1 MRVNLH
7 QRLVRSS
14 FEFVVRIEIASDTVE
29 QQDNLTFIR
38 ETVLLTSGQAR
49 AERSAPRLPQA
60 VLVAAILQKSAQFS
74 PTPGDFRIDE
84 TNPDVSGAG
93 LCDISLSFSVPEPDS
108 GTDRGRG
115 AMKTSIQRLELR

>member
-49 AERSAPRLPQA
+49 AERSARDCLKPFLSLQFCKNLPNSVRLPG
-60 VLVAAILQKSAQFS
+60 I
-74 PTPGDFRIDE
+74 
-84 TNPDVSGAG
+84 SGSMRQ
-93 LCDISLSFSVPEPDS
+93 IP
-108 GTDRGRG
+108 
-115 AMKTSIQRLELR
+115 M